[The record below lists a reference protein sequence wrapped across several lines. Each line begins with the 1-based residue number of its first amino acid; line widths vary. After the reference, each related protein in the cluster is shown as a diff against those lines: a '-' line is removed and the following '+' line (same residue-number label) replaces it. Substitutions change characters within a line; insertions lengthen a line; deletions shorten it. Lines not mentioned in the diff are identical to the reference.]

1 MIFQPKKVLLFLI
14 LSLFNIFIQFE
25 EAYSNDPALV
35 IFIENIKLTRNENN
49 HMIQITKKEEECFRF
64 FPTYFSELGETEFT
78 GKQKKEILSLIKY
91 NFISWVNYNDNI
103 QILNSEDH
111 ILTSIEKSQLVEK
124 LKESNFQSLTLTE
137 NYAMYNILFNDTNYN
152 GVFNILNICD
162 NSKFYKGVSTLDK
175 THNFQKYDQI
185 EFILSSEK
193 SDKTLIVDEREIEI
207 ERKNVFKLEDND
219 SLEKIINDYSNS
231 RNLFIYNNNFNFEDK
246 KTIDGHN
253 NDVSNLKYGTRNLK
267 TPFKVKVTKDIKNI
281 QDDNLFV
288 ENTREEKDLDEKV
301 GNEKVEKEEIPE
313 SYEDIP
319 RNKQE
324 EDVKKLEKNIK
335 KRNVLKNGEKELNE
349 GKNNSK
355 DTQLVRKKTNLR
367 EKKECKKLYKS
378 INNDRFY
385 IDTRPII
392 SNDVYLVKQ

>member
-1 MIFQPKKVLLFLI
+1 MIFEPKKVLLFLI
-14 LSLFNIFIQFE
+14 LSLFNIFIQFK

-35 IFIENIKLTRNENN
+35 TFIENIKLTRNENN
-49 HMIQITKKEEECFRF
+49 HTIQINKKEEGCFRF
-64 FPTYFSELGETEFT
+64 FPTYFSELGETELT

-111 ILTSIEKSQLVEK
+111 ILTSMEKSQLVEK
-124 LKESNFQSLTLTE
+124 LKESDFQSLTLTE
-137 NYAMYNILFNDTNYN
+137 NYAIYNILFNDTNYN
-152 GVFNILNICD
+152 GVFNILNVCD

-175 THNFQKYDQI
+175 TRTFRKYDQI

-193 SDKTLIVDEREIEI
+193 SDKTLIVDEIEIEI
-207 ERKNVFKLEDND
+207 ERKNEFNPEDND

-231 RNLFIYNNNFNFEDK
+231 RNLFIYNNNFNFEDT
-246 KTIDGHN
+246 KTIDGLN

-267 TPFKVKVTKDIKNI
+267 IPFKVKVTEDIKNV

-288 ENTREEKDLDEKV
+288 EKTREEKNLDEKV
-301 GNEKVEKEEIPE
+301 RNEKVEKEEIPE
-313 SYEDIP
+313 SYKDIP
-319 RNKQE
+319 RNKQK

-335 KRNVLKNGEKELNE
+335 KRNILKNGEKELNE

-355 DTQLVRKKTNLR
+355 DTHLVRKKTNLR

-378 INNDRFY
+378 INNNRFY
-385 IDTRPII
+385 IDTRPMI
-392 SNDVYLVKQ
+392 SNDVYLVK